1 MRKTRIMTLLLA
13 MVLLISV
20 CSVGIQAADNAEL
33 TYPKAQTLSEGYIV
47 LSVALDNQYIG
58 FSRGEMKNGSNT
70 LHEDD
75 SAVATYS
82 NCLNIQKS
90 DAEDGFLLFSYS
102 SPDEAEAD
110 RRYLNLTA
118 EGGAFSSESTGL
130 WRCDTDGALFFADH
144 NGEAYYIRSV
154 DASSVSVTADQSEAA
169 EVSFYIGDTKPALPR
184 PPGQKETVDKDAPV
198 FTVQPETV
206 HYVIE
211 GSDYAAPTYTVSASL
226 PEGSTADGITLQ
238 WFVNSSEYGEAKAFE
253 GAAASDSITVNELVG
268 KGSGVYPVYCQA
280 ICTVDGAEHKASS
293 FTTNFIVCKG
303 VLSNSVLTFSD
314 VHEKWDSI
322 GQAVA
327 DTIKTENGLIPAL
340 VIATGDYNTGYVAGY
355 RDDYINKCIETMI
368 KRIERQL
375 GGIDTVWVSGNH
387 DNGYATGFT
396 NANKKAD
403 LGLDEANYYDAANGM
418 SGTGII
424 FNSRSAPSAESS
436 LNNQKLIVIG
446 VNYEDIGAQ
455 GAYASP
461 ETGNGRPSDA
471 SLLDYGTAD
480 SPDNTVYQYLDTA
493 LKNAAENYNGELV
506 IISTHAGLHL
516 LGVDPD
522 SDCRADQKGEYSIR
536 NSAAV
541 VKLINS
547 YAEHYH
553 MNIMFLFGH
562 DHSRGEKEFYKLP
575 GDTICA
581 TVDPTTDSY
590 EEITLNFAYA
600 HAGYITSSIGG
611 HQVYSLITYDNE
623 TAVRRARASDGK
635 LTPITEL
642 TDEDGNRLY
651 SESLDFTFELY
662 RAEEEPTQ
670 PDTEPEAQLE
680 TQPATEA
687 QTLPATKASVSPTE
701 PTNARS
707 ATNDS
712 AAASSGGAI
721 KTGDTGTAAYFLV
734 ILILSL
740 GFIIILRRLH
750 IRKKEAP

>member
-1 MRKTRIMTLLLA
+1 MRSKRTAALLTAL
-13 MVLLISV
+13 VLLFSV
-20 CSVGIQAADNAEL
+20 FSVGIKAADDAEL

-47 LSVALDNQYIG
+47 LSVAPDSRYIG
-58 FSRGEMKNGSNT
+58 LSRGDIKIGSNT
-70 LHEDD
+70 LNEDG
-75 SAVATYS
+75 SVTATYS
-82 NCLNIQKS
+82 NCLNIQK
-90 DAEDGFLLFSYS
+90 AGEEDGFLLFAYS
-102 SPDEAEAD
+102 SPDGSEAD
-110 RRYLNLTA
+110 RIYLNLSVD
-118 EGGAFSSESTGL
+118 GGAFSSESTGL
-130 WRCDTDGALFFADH
+130 WRCDADGALVFENL
-144 NGEAYYIRSV
+144 NGEVLYINGV
-154 DASSVSVTADQSEAA
+154 DSSSVSVTAEKSEAA
-169 EVSFYIGDTKPALPR
+169 AVAFYIGDTKPALPR
-184 PPGQKETVDKDAPV
+184 PPGQQEKVDTDAPV

-238 WFVNSSEYGEAKAFE
+238 WFVNGSEYGEVKTFA
-253 GAAASDSITVNELVG
+253 GAAATDNITVNEFAG
-268 KGSGVYPVYCQA
+268 MTSGVYPVYCEA
-280 ICTVDGAEHKASS
+280 RCTVDEVEHKASS

-355 RDDYINKCIETMI
+355 RDDYIDKCIETMI
-368 KRIERQL
+368 NRIERQL

-403 LGLDEANYYDAANGM
+403 LGLDEANYYDVEHGI

-424 FNSRSAPSAESS
+424 FNSRSAPSAETS

-480 SPDNTVYQYLDTA
+480 SPDNTVYHYLDTA
-493 LKNAAENYNGELV
+493 LKNAAENYDGELV

-522 SDCRADQKGEYSIR
+522 SDCRADTKGEYSIR
-536 NSAAV
+536 NSAEI

-547 YAEHYH
+547 YAENYH
-553 MNIMFLFGH
+553 MNLMFLFGH

-575 GDTICA
+575 GELIYA
-581 TVDPTTDSY
+581 TVDPTVDSY
-590 EEITLNFAYA
+590 EELTLNFAYA

-623 TAVRRARASDGK
+623 TVTRRARASDGN

-642 TDEDGNRLY
+642 TNEDGNLLY
-651 SESLDFTFELY
+651 SESLDFTFALY
-662 RAEEEPTQ
+662 HAQEEPTQ
-670 PDTEPEAQLE
+670 PEAEPE
-680 TQPATEA
+680 TQA
-687 QTLPATKASVSPTE
+687 QTLSVAETETHPATKDTALPAKSQ
-701 PTNARS
+701 N
-707 ATNDS
+707 NDS
-712 AAASSGGAI
+712 ATKDTAVTAQTNSGAVS
-721 KTGDTGTAAYFLV
+721 TGDSGTAAYFLL
-734 ILILSL
+734 ILILSFGL
-740 GFIIILRRLH
+740 IIMLRRLR
-750 IRKKEAP
+750 IR